1 MATGATIS
9 SIKTGLAT
17 AYAAIT
23 LPVLGAP
30 LAANI
35 FKREMDSVPSVYP
48 SVEIYTNPSQAIR
61 KPRDEG
67 SYEVTRLFVVRL
79 YTALLPDDTPS
90 IEEPDYIKAE
100 NCIEP
105 IEDYFQLTDDR
116 LNTAFVLDH
125 TVTVDTAGVMLYTR
139 ANRYCV
145 GVAFQHQIT
154 YYRMR

>member
-35 FKREMDSVPSVYP
+35 FKREMDSLPSAYP

-61 KPRDEG
+61 KVRDES
-67 SYEVTRLFVVRL
+67 SYEVTRLFIVRL
-79 YTALLPDDTPS
+79 YTAILPDDTPS
-90 IEEPDYIKAE
+90 IEDADYIKAE
-100 NCIEP
+100 NCIEAV
-105 IEDYFQLTDDR
+105 EDYFQLTDDR

-125 TVTVDTAGVMLYTR
+125 SITADTAGVMLYTR
-139 ANRYCV
+139 ANRNCV
-145 GVAFQHQIT
+145 GVAFQHVIA
-154 YYRMR
+154 YYRQR